1 MMPSVGYV
9 SAAPAGPFAGV
20 SGFVAPG
27 ALITDA
33 SARQASRC
41 GPCGAASPEFNLVLQ
56 RDFADTAFALMA
68 GVNGFVGYQFNP
80 NFSVQ
85 AEASYQYLGRLM
97 SLAVPTS
104 GRAGGEPSGQWRRL
118 QTPRTRAISYMST
131 NCPLRKA
138 AARREER
145 VVRLACAASVDGMP
159 KATAR

>member
-1 MMPSVGYV
+1 MRPLPS
-9 SAAPAGPFAGV
+9 GPFAGV
-20 SGFVAPG
+20 AGFLAPG

-68 GVNGFVGYQFNP
+68 GVNGYVGYQFNP

-85 AEASYQYLGRLM
+85 AEASYQYLSRLM

-104 GRAGGEPSGQWRRL
+104 PLRQPIGLAAGSSDVLWVGGRAVFKFDPTQAM
-118 QTPRTRAISYMST
+118 Q
-131 NCPLRKA
+131 
-138 AARREER
+138 
-145 VVRLACAASVDGMP
+145 
-159 KATAR
+159 